1 MLPALFMTATLA
13 AYFGLLLWISRRSAR
28 HGARGNDAFFRAGRQ
43 SPWPLVA
50 FGMIGA
56 SISGVTF
63 ISVPGWAATTGM
75 TYLQMCMGFVVGY
88 VAVAFVLLP
97 LYYRLRLTSIYA
109 YLGSRFG
116 RASHRTGALFFVLS
130 KLTGASARLY
140 LVCMVL
146 CEFVVRPWFG
156 DGLLPFLGTAFG
168 VLLLIWLYTRR
179 SGIQTVV
186 RTDALQT
193 ACLLIAALGIMA
205 IAAQKMGLGFGE
217 TWTTIAE
224 SPMCRV
230 WEWDG
235 TSRQA
240 FWRQFLSGVFIVIVM
255 TGLDQDMMQKNLTCR
270 TLREAQ
276 KDMCAYGLAFLPVNA
291 LFLGLGVLLYTFCAR
306 QGLMPPASGD
316 GLLPW
321 LVSSGALGTWVVIPF
336 TVGIVA
342 AAFSSADSA
351 LTALTTT
358 VCVDLLGVEAKGASP
373 ARALLVRRRVHVMLA
388 AAFTLCIAL
397 FRIADND
404 NILNAIYVMASYT
417 YGPLLGLYAYGLFTR
432 RPTRDR
438 IAPLVCIAAPVTC
451 GLLDHFAPVWWG
463 YTFGYEL
470 LVLNGLLTFAG
481 LWLFSLGQPKL
492 TGPTASRQQP
502 PAR

>member
-1 MLPALFMTATLA
+1 MLPALFMIATLA
-13 AYFGLLLWISRRSAR
+13 AYFGLLLWISRRASR

-43 SPWPLVA
+43 SPWPMVA

-63 ISVPGWAATTGM
+63 ISVPGWAASTGM

-88 VAVAFVLLP
+88 VVVALVLLP
-97 LYYRLRLTSIYA
+97 LYYRLQLTSIYA

-116 RASHRTGALFFVLS
+116 GASHRTGALFFVLS

-140 LVCMVL
+140 LVCLVL
-146 CEFVVRPWFG
+146 CEFVVRPWLG
-156 DGLLPFLGTAFG
+156 NGLLPFLGTVVG

-186 RTDALQT
+186 RTDAFQT
-193 ACLLIAALGIMA
+193 ACLLLAAVGILI
-205 IAAQKMGLGFGE
+205 IAAQKMGLGFEE
-217 TWTTIAE
+217 TWETITD

-276 KDMCAYGLAFLPVNA
+276 KDMCAYGLAFIPVNA
-291 LFLGLGVLLYTFCAR
+291 LFLGLGILLYTFCAR
-306 QGLMPPASGD
+306 QGLTPPATGD
-316 GLLPW
+316 ELLPW
-321 LVSSGALGTWVVIPF
+321 LVSSGTLGTWVVIPF

-358 VCVDLLGVEAKGASP
+358 VCIDLLGVEAKGTDT
-373 ARALLVRRRVHVMLA
+373 ARALLLRRRVHVLLA
-388 AAFTLCIAL
+388 AAFALCIA
-397 FRIADND
+397 FFKIVGND

-417 YGPLLGLYAYGLFTR
+417 YGPLLGLYVYGLFTR
-432 RPTRDR
+432 RSTRDR
-438 IAPLVCIAAPVTC
+438 LVPVVCLAAPILC

-470 LVLNGLLTFAG
+470 LVLNGALTFGG
-481 LWLFSLGQPKL
+481 LWLLSLGLPKQI
-492 TGPTASRQQP
+492 GE
-502 PAR
+502 